1 MTGPRR
7 APRSRPDPPPAWA
20 AEVARVLSA
29 TPTGERS
36 GLRATLAQDIGRNR
50 AAGTPVDHR
59 IALLHAGGLPASSRD
74 VLGAPLAADRGRA
87 PGPPVR
93 HELVDAPVGP
103 AAPDQEGR
111 IAERT
116 VRQAHA
122 VLVAVSYP
130 VLVAAARGV
139 QTGARLGAEP
149 RALRRILPTAL
160 AAVGEERTAVVVLGA
175 DAQGVGTRA
184 QLRDWSAAAVRRV
197 LGEPGAALTVV
208 PVMPEHAA
216 AARTPRERTAA
227 GLTELADRVLG
238 PWTESAADAVDRLA
252 RHRYTSALRSA
263 RQGFARMADAG
274 PAASP
279 PDPDRLLDPAYTAEL
294 HARFIAASCRPLTTL
309 ALRAVKEESW

>member
-1 MTGPRR
+1 M
-7 APRSRPDPPPAWA
+7 
-20 AEVARVLSA
+20 ARVLSA

-36 GLRATLAQDIGRNR
+36 GLRATLAEDLGHHR
-50 AAGTPVDHR
+50 AAGTPVAHR

-74 VLGAPLAADRGRA
+74 VLGALLA
-87 PGPPVR
+87 PGPGPAPEPPVR
-93 HELVDAPVGP
+93 HEMVDAPVGP

-111 IAERT
+111 TAERT

-130 VLVAAARGV
+130 VLAAAARGV
-139 QTGARLGAEP
+139 QTGARLGAEA

-175 DAQGVGTRA
+175 DHQGVGTRP

-197 LGEPGAALTVV
+197 LGEPGAVLTVV

-216 AARTPRERTAA
+216 AAGTPRERTAA
-227 GLTELADRVLG
+227 GLTELAERVLG

-263 RQGFARMADAG
+263 RQGFARTADAG
-274 PAASP
+274 RDASP
-279 PDPDRLLDPAYTAEL
+279 PDPGRLLDPVYTAES
-294 HARFIAASCRPLTTL
+294 HALFLAVSCGPLTTL
-309 ALRAVKEESW
+309 ALRAVKEESR